1 MQVLQQKSNKAVRT
15 KTIMQNAY
23 TSVIEQQTKYT
34 GEVGI
39 VVIVIL
45 QCMMQLLY
53 CCHVTMLGI

>member
-1 MQVLQQKSNKAVRT
+1 
-15 KTIMQNAY
+15 MQNAY

-34 GEVGI
+34 GEVGL

-45 QCMMQLLY
+45 QLLY